1 MDLQDAYRSGYDPY
15 FVLKKIRSILVV
27 DTADP
32 NNPNDPQVVADRVD
46 ALQQQLSI
54 LQGIWAR
61 SPQTEQGRIQ
71 YETEIEQHH
80 RAIERLETIAIQHL
94 TEKLLAGEMTGLG
107 YIQKSSK
114 PPELIIIPPSEWA
127 FLQFDHKAG
136 WASDDF
142 RAYRAIRLIF
152 KSPSELS
159 INPPPTSQEA
169 SDTEKPNKKRRRRY
183 WTAIETAFITLSN
196 RLNRDPQAKELQR
209 YLAREDETGIIYPD
223 NDGSLW
229 WKDTKGKDQELTLK
243 IIQNTLT
250 KIKKSPLSKKN
261 PS

>member
-1 MDLQDAYRSGYDPY
+1 MDLQDAYRSGYAPY
-15 FVLKKIRSILVV
+15 FVLKKIRSRLPV

-32 NNPNDPQVVADRVD
+32 NNPYDPQFVADRVD
-46 ALQQQLSI
+46 ALQQQISTLR
-54 LQGIWAR
+54 GIWAR
-61 SPQTEQGRIQ
+61 SPQTEQDRIE

-94 TEKLLAGEMTGLG
+94 TEKLLAGEITGLG

-127 FLQFDHKAG
+127 FLQLDHKAG
-136 WASDDF
+136 IASDDY
-142 RAYRAIRLIF
+142 RAYRSIRLTF

-159 INPPPTSQEA
+159 TNPPPTSQEA

-183 WTAIETAFITLSN
+183 WTAIETAFITLSE
-196 RLNRDPQAKELQR
+196 RLNRDPQAKELMR
-209 YLAREDETGIIYPD
+209 YLADKDETGIVNSD

-229 WKDTKGKDQELTLK
+229 WKDTKGEEHKLSQKIVQNALTE
-243 IIQNTLT
+243 
-250 KIKKSPLSKKN
+250 IKKIPAK
-261 PS
+261 